1 MTSTIASGAG
11 IAVGG
16 NSPASRIVEK
26 VMRTEILIG
35 SVRDDDPAEL
45 RARMLE
51 ARFQSKPPERR

>member
-1 MTSTIASGAG
+1 MTSTIASAAG

-35 SVRDDDPAEL
+35 NDDPAEL